1 VEEFVPWEQPLLAE
15 LDHPIQICSSVD
27 TIPID
32 FLQRSFLLCAL
43 TNNLFISNFNPLTV
57 LSYVVHRSSNAS
69 LSSSS
74 DAMTLSFSAAL
85 LNLVGD
91 LINGDDASPPNE
103 SRLHAEVNEAAHADD
118 ASADD
123 DLPPLPDDVPAPPPP
138 ADDDTLPPCTA
149 DDGPAVPPLESR
161 IPTPENRLC
170 CSLLRA
176 CDVLPL
182 VTFMVRCQYSV
193 DEYGVDEYCVDEY
206 CDDEYCIS
214 E

>member
-1 VEEFVPWEQPLLAE
+1 
-15 LDHPIQICSSVD
+15 
-27 TIPID
+27 
-32 FLQRSFLLCAL
+32 
-43 TNNLFISNFNPLTV
+43 
-57 LSYVVHRSSNAS
+57 
-69 LSSSS
+69 
-74 DAMTLSFSAAL
+74 MTLSFSAAL

-138 ADDDTLPPCTA
+138 ANDDTLPPRTA